1 MLSRVAE
8 RIYWTARYLQRVE
21 SAARL
26 VNVYTNLLMDL
37 PKDVDISWFNLVS
50 LNSAEDEYEARYKVR
65 DERNV
70 VKFTLADDTNSSS
83 MLVSLAMVRENLRT
97 TRDVMPENAWELINE
112 LTSFANDSIKNGGL
126 NRGKRHEFLTQVIN
140 QCQLIQGYV
149 ASTLS
154 HDDVWDMWCIGR
166 DLERADMTT
175 RILDAGA
182 NVLFAHDYRE
192 KNHVP
197 LIVWGSV
204 LRSSGADHAYRRNIA
219 ASVVGY
225 KVVNFLISDEHFPR
239 SVNYCL
245 QAIFQGV
252 KSLPRGR
259 KVMTQINALDIIP
272 NDSKKKSPRFFSEL
286 DKDLSEYL
294 NDLQLKIGQLHQ
306 IFLEN
311 WFKLD

>member
-8 RIYWTARYLQRVE
+8 RIYWTGRYLQRVE
-21 SAARL
+21 STARL

-37 PKDVDISWFNLVS
+37 PKDIDISWYNLVT
-50 LNSAEDEYEARYKVR
+50 LNSAEAEYESRYKVR

-70 VKFTLADDTNSSS
+70 VKFTLADDTNSGS
-83 MLVSLAMVRENLRT
+83 MLVSLSMLRENLRT
-97 TRDVMPENAWELINE
+97 TRDVMPESAWELINE
-112 LTSFANDSIKNGGL
+112 LMSYATDSVKEGAL

-154 HDDVWDMWCIGR
+154 HDEVWDMWCIGR

-192 KNHVP
+192 KSHIP
-197 LIVWGSV
+197 LVVWGNV
-204 LRSSGADHAYRRNIA
+204 LRSSGADHSYRRNVA
-219 ASVVGY
+219 ASVLGS
-225 KVVNFLISDEHFPR
+225 KVVNFLIYDEFFPR

-245 QAIFQGV
+245 HAIEQSV
-252 KSLPRGR
+252 KRLPRGR
-259 KVMTQINALDIIP
+259 KVMTAIKELHFSI
-272 NDSKKKSPRFFSEL
+272 SPPVTFVEL
-286 DKDLSEYL
+286 DEELSDYL
-294 NDLQLKIGQLHQ
+294 NELQLNIGKLHKI
-306 IFLEN
+306 FAET
-311 WFKLD
+311 WFSLD

>member
-21 SAARL
+21 SSARL

-37 PKDVDISWFNLVS
+37 PKDVNISWFNLVT
-50 LNSAEDEYEARYKVR
+50 LNSVEAEYEARYKVR

-70 VKFTLADDTNSSS
+70 VKFTLADNTNSSS
-83 MLVSLAMVRENLRT
+83 MLVSLAMLRENLRT

-112 LTSFANDSIKNGGL
+112 LTSFANDSIKNGCL

-140 QCQLIQGYV
+140 QCQLIQGYI

-154 HDDVWDMWCIGR
+154 HDEVWDMWCIGR

-182 NVLFAHDYRE
+182 NVFFAHDYHE
-192 KNHVP
+192 KTHVP

-204 LRSSGADHAYRRNIA
+204 LRSSGADHAYRRNVA
-219 ASVVGY
+219 ASVVGH
-225 KVVNFLISDEHFPR
+225 KVVNFLIFDDHFPR

-245 QAIFQGV
+245 NAIAQGV
-252 KSLPRGR
+252 KSLPKGR
-259 KVMTQINALDIIP
+259 KVMSKIKELDIAIT
-272 NDSKKKSPRFFSEL
+272 SSRSFSDL
-286 DKDLSEYL
+286 DQDLSDYL
-294 NDLQLKIGQLHQ
+294 NDLQLKIGHLHQ
-306 IFLEN
+306 IFVES
-311 WFKLD
+311 WFKID

>member
-37 PKDVDISWFNLVS
+37 PKDNGISWYSLVT
-50 LNSAEDEYEARYKVR
+50 LNSAEEEYDNRYKIR

-70 VKFTLADDTNSSS
+70 VKFTLADETNPSS
-83 MLVSLAMVRENLRT
+83 MSVSLSMVRENMRT

-112 LTSFANDSIKNGGL
+112 LTSFVDESVKDGSL
-126 NRGKRHEFLTQVIN
+126 NRAKRHEFLTQVIN

-154 HDDVWDMWCIGR
+154 HNEVWDMWCLGR
-166 DLERADMTT
+166 ALERADMTT

-182 NVLFAHDYRE
+182 NVVFASEDNE
-192 KNHVP
+192 QSQLP
-197 LIVWGSV
+197 LVVWGNV
-204 LRSSGADHAYRRNIA
+204 LRSSGADHAYRHNVN

-225 KVVNFLISDEHFPR
+225 EVVNFLVFNKEFPR
-239 SVNYCL
+239 SVNFCFKD
-245 QAIFQGV
+245 IERCV
-252 KSLPRGR
+252 KNLPRGR
-259 KVMTQINALDIIP
+259 KVMAKIKTLKLIRESSRQ
-272 NDSKKKSPRFFSEL
+272 FTEL
-286 DKDLSEYL
+286 DEELSDYL
-294 NDLQLKIGQLHQ
+294 NDLQVKLGQLHN
-306 IFLEN
+306 IFTES
-311 WFKLD
+311 WFLLK